1 MNPPGREPGSYDRF
15 CHKVYYYDRK
25 NPGNKKGGYAM
36 ATDPVC
42 YMVVDED
49 EARCRASYRG
59 TIYYFCSD
67 FCRKKLEENPER
79 YAKLA
84 RSLDLGPDISC

>member
-1 MNPPGREPGSYDRF
+1 
-15 CHKVYYYDRK
+15 
-25 NPGNKKGGYAM
+25 M

-42 YMVVDED
+42 SMGVDED

-67 FCRKKLEENPER
+67 FCRKKFEENPER